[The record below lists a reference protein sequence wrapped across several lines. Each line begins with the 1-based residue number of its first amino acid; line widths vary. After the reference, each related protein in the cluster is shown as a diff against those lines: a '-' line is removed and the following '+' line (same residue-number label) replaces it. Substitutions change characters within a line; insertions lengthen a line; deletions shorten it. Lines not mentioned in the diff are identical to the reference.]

1 MKLKFEVREP
11 ATFFHFLDSISS
23 WSIHTTKSIRKYY
36 EEKFG
41 ISKEDNVFIKKY
53 IKIRKKYQWG
63 ALDSDFYLSKNFKE
77 ARNRLKKRLNKKEY
91 EELIEII
98 NHFYPY
104 IHKIFLEWK
113 KYLIQRKKQ
122 LKNEVK
128 KHNLKELFEEIA
140 HFYEKKNYP
149 KTVTVHLVVNPEK
162 HRSGGGANI
171 VPKKHITRAPQD
183 LKSKHKRNLHCDIS
197 VIAHETLHLIEGKWR
212 QKRWDDFKRF
222 TRRNK
227 IDVNILRE
235 AIADTLV
242 PDGYLALKYGLI
254 DKLHILNFNKIR
266 KISKKNKSEYYRK
279 ARCKL
284 SAMIYPL
291 TKKQFVQGKSM
302 FEENY
307 LKNCIHKYVEM
318 RKKS

>member
-41 ISKEDNVFIKKY
+41 ISKEDNVFIKRY

-77 ARNRLKKRLNKKEY
+77 ARNRLKKRLKKKEY

-98 NHFYPY
+98 DHFYPD

-122 LKNEVK
+122 LENEVK
-128 KHNLKELFEEIA
+128 KHDLKGLFKEVA
-140 HFYEKKNYP
+140 HFYERKNHQ

-162 HRSGGGANI
+162 RRSGGGANI
-171 VPKKHITRAPQD
+171 VPKEHITSAPQD

-212 QKRWDDFKRF
+212 KKRWNDFKRF
-222 TRRNK
+222 AGRNK
-227 IDVNILRE
+227 IDVDILRE

-242 PDGYLALKYGLI
+242 PDGYLALKYELI
-254 DKLHILNFNKIR
+254 NDLHILNFNKIK

-279 ARCKL
+279 SRWKL

-291 TKKQFVQGKSM
+291 TKKQFEKDKSI
-302 FEENY
+302 FEGDY
-307 LKNCIHKYVEM
+307 LKKCMHKYIEM